1 MRDARGRRA
10 LITGGAGFIG
20 SHLAATLAS
29 SGTDVLAIDDLS
41 TGSLGNIE
49 AARESARAAAQG
61 GAGDIELVEGTVA
74 QCLRDVDP
82 AGIGS
87 VYHLAAAV
95 GVRLVVEETVRT
107 IETNVHE
114 TAAALDFASSSHLPV
129 LIASTS
135 EVYGK
140 SHKLPFSEDDDVTY
154 GPTSCARWSYALS
167 KALDESLAIAH
178 HRAHGV
184 RSVIVR
190 FFNTVGPRQ
199 VGRFGMVLPRMV
211 EGALAGRPIEVHGD
225 GEQSRTFCDV
235 RDVVDMLPRLMARPS
250 AAGRVFNVGRDERI
264 TMNELAQLVVKVT
277 GSASPIV
284 HRPYSDV
291 YGPGFE
297 DLRVRQPDL
306 QRIRAEV
313 GWSPQIP
320 LERTIADIA
329 AWQRG
334 RLSQGACAP

>member
-1 MRDARGRRA
+1 MRDEGRRRA

-20 SHLAATLAS
+20 SHLASTLAA
-29 SGTDVLAIDDLS
+29 SGTHVLAVDDLS
-41 TGSLGNIE
+41 TGSAANID
-49 AARESARAAAQG
+49 AARESARAAA
-61 GAGDIELVEGTVA
+61 GADAGEIELMEGTA
-74 QCLRDVDP
+74 SRCLPDIDP

-95 GVRLVVEETVRT
+95 GVRLVVEETIRT

-114 TAAALDFASSSHLPV
+114 TSAALDFASAAHVPV
-129 LIASTS
+129 LVASTS

-140 SHKLPFSEDDDVTY
+140 SDRLPFSEDDDVTY

-167 KALDESLAIAH
+167 KAIDESLAIAH

-199 VGRFGMVLPRMV
+199 VGRYGMVLPRMV
-211 EGALAGRPIEVHGD
+211 GSAIAGRPIEVHGD

-235 RDVVDMLPRLMARPS
+235 RDVVRMLPRLIDRPS

-264 TMNELAQLVVKVT
+264 TMNELARMVIRVT
-277 GSASPIV
+277 GSESTVV
-284 HRPYSDV
+284 HRPYSEV

-306 QRIRAEV
+306 RRIRAEV
-313 GWSPQIP
+313 GWSPEIA
-320 LERTIADIA
+320 LERTIADMA
-329 AWQRG
+329 AWQRA
-334 RLSQGACAP
+334 RAAQGACSP

>member
-1 MRDARGRRA
+1 MRDGRGLRA

-29 SGTDVLAIDDLS
+29 SGTDVVVVDDLS
-41 TGSLGNIE
+41 TGSAGNVA
-49 AARESARAAAQG
+49 AARESARETADRD
-61 GAGDIELVEGTVA
+61 AGQIELIEGSVA
-74 QCLRDVDP
+74 ECLPSIDASR
-82 AGIGS
+82 IGV

-95 GVRLVVEETVRT
+95 GVRLVVDDTIRT
-107 IETNVHE
+107 IETNVRE
-114 TAAALDFASSSHLPV
+114 TSAALDFASAAHLPV

-140 SHKLPFSEDDDVTY
+140 SDRLPFSEEDDVTY

-178 HRAHGV
+178 HRQHGV
-184 RSVIVR
+184 RAVIVR

-199 VGRFGMVLPRMV
+199 TGRYGMVLPRMV
-211 EGALAGRPIEVHGD
+211 DSAIAGRPIEVHGD

-235 RDVVDMLPRLMARPS
+235 RDVVRMLPRLMARPS

-264 TMNELAQLVVKVT
+264 TINALAQRVVAVT
-277 GSASPIV
+277 GSSSPIV
-284 HRPYSDV
+284 HRPHSEV

-306 QRIRAEV
+306 RRIRAEV
-313 GWSPQIP
+313 GWSPEIP

-329 AWQRG
+329 AWLRMG
-334 RLSQGACAP
+334 RTQEARA

>member
-1 MRDARGRRA
+1 MRDEDGRRA

-20 SHLAATLAS
+20 SHLAAALAA
-29 SGTDVLAIDDLS
+29 SGTSVLAIDDLS
-41 TGSLGNIE
+41 TGSLANVE
-49 AARESARAAAQG
+49 AARDSARAVAG
-61 GAGDIELVEGTVA
+61 GDAGQIELIEGSVA
-74 QCLRDVDP
+74 RCLPDVDP
-82 AGIGS
+82 SGIGN

-95 GVRLVVEETVRT
+95 GVRLVMEETVRT
-107 IETNVHE
+107 IETNVRE
-114 TAAALDFASSSHLPV
+114 TSAALDFASASHLPV
-129 LIASTS
+129 LVASTS

-140 SHKLPFSEDDDVTY
+140 SDRLPFSEDDDVTY

-178 HRAHGV
+178 HRTHGV

-199 VGRFGMVLPRMV
+199 VGRYGMVLPRMIDS
-211 EGALAGRPIEVHGD
+211 AIAGRPIEVHGD

-235 RDVVDMLPRLMARPS
+235 RDVVRMLPRLMDRPS

-264 TMNELAQLVVKVT
+264 TMNGLAQLVVKVT
-277 GSASPIV
+277 ASASPIM

-306 QRIRAEV
+306 RRIRAEV
-313 GWSPQIP
+313 GWSPEIP
-320 LERTIADIA
+320 LERTVADMA

-334 RLSQGACAP
+334 RVAQGACAP

>member
-1 MRDARGRRA
+1 MRDGPARRA
-10 LITGGAGFIG
+10 LVTGGAGFIG
-20 SHLAATLAS
+20 SHLAATIAS
-29 SGTDVLAIDDLS
+29 SGTDVLVIDDLS
-41 TGSLGNIE
+41 TGSATNID
-49 AARESARAAAQG
+49 AARNAARAAAG
-61 GAGDIELVEGTVA
+61 DGAGQVELLEGTVSRH
-74 QCLRDVDP
+74 LPTLDP
-82 AGIGS
+82 SGFEC

-95 GVRLVVEETVRT
+95 GVRLVVEDTVRT

-114 TAAALDFASSSHLPV
+114 TMAALDFASAAHLPV

-140 SHKLPFSEDDDVTY
+140 SDRLPFSEDDDVAY

-178 HRAHGV
+178 HRRHGV

-199 VGRFGMVLPRMV
+199 VGRYGMVIPRMV
-211 EGALAGRPIEVHGD
+211 ESALAGRPIEVHGD

-235 RDVVDMLPRLMARPS
+235 RDVVAMLPRLMARTS
-250 AAGRVFNVGRDERI
+250 AAGRVFNVGRDEPI
-264 TMNELAQLVVKVT
+264 TMNALAQKVIAVT
-277 GSASPIV
+277 GSASTVV
-284 HRPYSDV
+284 HRPYADV

-306 QRIRAEV
+306 RRIRAEV
-313 GWSPQIP
+313 GWDPQVP

-334 RLSQGACAP
+334 ACAQGACTP